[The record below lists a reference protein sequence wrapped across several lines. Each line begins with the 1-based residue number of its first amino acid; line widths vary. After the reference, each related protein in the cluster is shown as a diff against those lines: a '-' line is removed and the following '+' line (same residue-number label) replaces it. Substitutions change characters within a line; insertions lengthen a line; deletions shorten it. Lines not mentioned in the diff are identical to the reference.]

1 MWSSSRNACLC
12 WWLSIDSP
20 LSHFHSSCIIPVM
33 NRGTGVEWMQSPT
46 RKTSSLPTHSLSR
59 STSLVNGWSIYSL
72 FLSRRYQLVQVRYYR
87 SDRNR
92 VDRVTLL
99 LPDTTGI
106 VPDDESIKV
115 METVLKD
122 QLQHKLQSIDDEAIR
137 AAIEEVLVTYG
148 RLMSIDW
155 LIDWWHTCVMQC
167 SHFTPALTL
176 LTPSF

>member
-1 MWSSSRNACLC
+1 M
-12 WWLSIDSP
+12 
-20 LSHFHSSCIIPVM
+20 
-33 NRGTGVEWMQSPT
+33 
-46 RKTSSLPTHSLSR
+46 
-59 STSLVNGWSIYSL
+59 
-72 FLSRRYQLVQVRYYR
+72 RYYR

-148 RLMSIDW
+148 RLMSID
-155 LIDWWHTCVMQC
+155 
-167 SHFTPALTL
+167 
-176 LTPSF
+176 